1 MFKPFDGAMTAFRPV
16 HPAIAVVT
24 LALLTGCTAASVSA
38 AGTSSSTAPAEVTP
52 TTTAAATEADTTES
66 AGTDAADAS
75 TADLGAVGT
84 LDSTQVHEVSLSF
97 DDADYQAMLDA
108 YTSTGDKEWIEATV
122 TIDGETYERAGIRLK
137 GNSSLR
143 SLLGGGRGPASRV
156 SADDPTTL
164 PWLIKLDEFVEDQ
177 QHNGLTELVVR
188 SNNSSTALNE
198 AVALELLDL
207 AGLAS
212 QDAVATSFSVN
223 GSEPVLRLV
232 IENPDDAWMAE
243 QLDASGA
250 LYKAESSGDY
260 TYRGEDPQAYTE
272 VFDQEAGD
280 ENADLT
286 PLIEL
291 LDFVNNADDATFEAE
306 LESRLD
312 VDSFATYLAMQE
324 LLANFDDIDGPGN
337 NSYLYY
343 DTETE
348 QFTVVPWDYNLA
360 FGTGPGGGP
369 VVRGVAPGGGEMV
382 PPAGGEM
389 PAPPG
394 GELPEGAVPGGTGE
408 QGAPRGPA
416 GRTNPLVQRFLAVD
430 AWNTLYETRLEELR
444 ESLFGSGVAADVLAA
459 WQDIVTSSG
468 LVDADTVTS
477 EASGIADQLS

>member
-1 MFKPFDGAMTAFRPV
+1 
-16 HPAIAVVT
+16 
-24 LALLTGCTAASVSA
+24 
-38 AGTSSSTAPAEVTP
+38 
-52 TTTAAATEADTTES
+52 
-66 AGTDAADAS
+66 
-75 TADLGAVGT
+75 
-84 LDSTQVHEVSLSF
+84 
-97 DDADYQAMLDA
+97 MLDA

-143 SLLGGGRGPASRV
+143 GLLGGGRGPASGV

-177 QHNGLTELVVR
+177 QHDGLTELVVR

-260 TYRGEDPQAYTE
+260 TYRGEDPEAYTE

-306 LESRLD
+306 LDEPPGRGLLRHLSGHAGAPGQLRRHRRTREQLVPVLRHRDRAVHGGALGLQPRLRHRPWRRTGR
-312 VDSFATYLAMQE
+312 ARRRPGGRR
-324 LLANFDDIDGPGN
+324 DGPAG
-337 NSYLYY
+337 
-343 DTETE
+343 
-348 QFTVVPWDYNLA
+348 
-360 FGTGPGGGP
+360 
-369 VVRGVAPGGGEMV
+369 
-382 PPAGGEM
+382 GGEM

-394 GELPEGAVPGGTGE
+394 GELPEGVVPGGTGE
-408 QGAPRGPA
+408 QGVPRGPA